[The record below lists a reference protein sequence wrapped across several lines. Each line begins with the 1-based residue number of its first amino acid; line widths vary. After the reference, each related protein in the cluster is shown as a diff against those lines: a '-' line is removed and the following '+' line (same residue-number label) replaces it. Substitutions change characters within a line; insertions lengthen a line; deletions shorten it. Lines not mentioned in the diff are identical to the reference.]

1 MRSQQAAPT
10 LCTDEPGVQ
19 ARYAQQF
26 YRDLEEVFPL
36 VDEGVEPR
44 LHGLIELKG
53 GCFLGD
59 VCKAPDF
66 GASVCALTRATG
78 LSLAESVLRYAV
90 ATGADA
96 STLVGESTT
105 FFSYSWTG
113 TRFTFLSS

>member
-59 VCKAPDF
+59 VCKAQLAAKTSPLPGHPACTVNLPRPPDAF
-66 GASVCALTRATG
+66 RLLGFLHASAQDRSG
-78 LSLAESVLRYAV
+78 
-90 ATGADA
+90 
-96 STLVGESTT
+96 
-105 FFSYSWTG
+105 
-113 TRFTFLSS
+113 